1 MKHRRF
7 HRKLRSRGRSRRLY
21 VRVSRGGYRL

>member
-1 MKHRRF
+1 MRRRSNRRRF
-7 HRKLRSRGRSRRLY
+7 GRRSRTRRLY